1 MRLSFVVFRFAPG
14 RERGRAAEVGSGRS
28 SGRRSGLSG
37 LPDPGLRSQLLYRS
51 LPATYPKAG
60 ALTGS
65 GFKEFLQTFATSAKD
80 AEESV
85 CLRQSDS
92 PQPTPRR
99 RAGTSFHPPPRLPSE
114 HTQRRQGKRSPA
126 GARTSPAGYGC
137 LMPDRAARVAEP
149 IAAHRLRN
157 PNASQGRA
165 DNTDPHPDNG
175 VQPERLPYVTAKG
188 GITSMPPLR
197 KFISA
202 SPPGTETG
210 TSLSGTDPG
219 PHGPETDQAGV
230 RRPAATPGFCRTLR
244 KTGTTPLRKRL
255 RNEPQ
260 PRTPRPP
267 QRKPDTPGTLF
278 PKPVPRR
285 DG

>member
-1 MRLSFVVFRFAPG
+1 MRLSFVVFRLAPG

-37 LPDPGLRSQLLYRS
+37 LPGPGLRSQPLYRS

-65 GFKEFLQTFATSAKD
+65 DFKEFLQTFATSAKD

-85 CLRQSDS
+85 CLRQTDS
-92 PQPTPRR
+92 PQPR
-99 RAGTSFHPPPRLPSE
+99 
-114 HTQRRQGKRSPA
+114 RRQGKRSPA
-126 GARTSPAGYGC
+126 GARTSPADYGC

-219 PHGPETDQAGV
+219 PHGPETDQAGAC
-230 RRPAATPGFCRTLR
+230 RPAAAPGFCRTLR

-255 RNEPQ
+255 QNEPQ

-278 PKPVPRR
+278 PTPVPRR
-285 DG
+285 GG